1 MGESESGQV
10 SASAAEIY
18 EEFYLPAL
26 FEEWPPRVIE
36 AARIQRGQ
44 RVVDV
49 ACGTGVL
56 ARAVAERVGPK
67 GSTVGVDIN
76 EGMLDVA
83 RGNAPEIEWRQA
95 PAEALPIDDD
105 SFDNVVS
112 QFGLMFFEDQR
123 RALEEMMRVL
133 RPGGNLAVAVW
144 DTLENTPGYTAVT
157 QLLQRLFGDE
167 AADAMRAPYSL
178 GDQQVLQR
186 LFASAGISGAEIQT
200 HEGTARFPS
209 IEAWI
214 YTDIKGWTLAD
225 MIDDEQYELMLRE
238 ARQELA
244 RFVTAEGTVAFPAP
258 AHIVTASKPSGV
270 Q

>member
-1 MGESESGQV
+1 MGERGQV

-36 AARIQRGQ
+36 AARIQSGQ

-56 ARAVAERVGPK
+56 ARAVAERVGPE

-76 EGMLDVA
+76 EGMLAVA
-83 RGNAPEIEWRQA
+83 RAKSPGIEWRQA
-95 PAEALPIDDD
+95 PAEKLPLDDD
-105 SFDNVVS
+105 TIDSVVS
-112 QFGLMFFEDQR
+112 QFGLMYFEDQQG
-123 RALEEMMRVL
+123 ALEEMIRVL

-144 DTLENTPGYTAVT
+144 DTLKNTPGYAAVT

-167 AADAMRAPYSL
+167 VANEMKGPYSL
-178 GDQQVLQR
+178 GDKQVLQH
-186 LFASAGISGAEIQT
+186 LFASAGISGANIQT

-214 YTDIKGWTLAD
+214 HADIKGWTLAD

-238 ARQELA
+238 ARKELA
-244 RFVTAEGTVAFPAP
+244 RFVTAEDTVAFPAP
-258 AHIVTASKPSGV
+258 AHIVTASKPSV
-270 Q
+270 AQ